1 MKTGKQFLAL
11 TLGLLLVLGLFAGC
25 QQEKAPATE
34 PSTEPVTEAPTE
46 APTEE
51 PAEAP
56 TEATEPATE
65 PEDAVT
71 NVFLQEPEGFFVD
84 TTTGFLRAPGF
95 PDDMSY
101 ISVIPTPQNTA
112 VLDMSAEQYEAAMK
126 LSLAAM
132 WQDAKPPWSLW
143 KRPK

>member
-51 PAEAP
+51 PTEAP

-71 NVFLQEPEGFFVD
+71 NVFSRSPRVSLLTPPPASSVPPASP
-84 TTTGFLRAPGF
+84 TTCPTSASF
-95 PDDMSY
+95 P
-101 ISVIPTPQNTA
+101 PRKTPLFWT
-112 VLDMSAEQYEAAMK
+112 
-126 LSLAAM
+126 
-132 WQDAKPPWSLW
+132 
-143 KRPK
+143 

>member
-51 PAEAP
+51 P
-56 TEATEPATE
+56 TEA
-65 PEDAVT
+65 
-71 NVFLQEPEGFFVD
+71 
-84 TTTGFLRAPGF
+84 LRRPQSL
-95 PDDMSY
+95 PRSLK
-101 ISVIPTPQNTA
+101 TP
-112 VLDMSAEQYEAAMK
+112 
-126 LSLAAM
+126 
-132 WQDAKPPWSLW
+132 
-143 KRPK
+143 